1 MNSEKRPDKP
11 SRRVRV
17 EINTSMNVNIA
28 SSSVTTFRYST
39 LHSKRHNRKIKTSRT
54 VYGAHWLEKLKLS
67 EIELRVGIKDLKI
80 MLRDTIC

>member
-39 LHSKRHNRKIKTSRT
+39 LHSKRHNRKIKTSNQDG
-54 VYGAHWLEKLKLS
+54 VGALWLEKPKLS
-67 EIELRVGIKDLKI
+67 EIEARVGIKD
-80 MLRDTIC
+80 